1 MGKDRVEG
9 RGEGAVK
16 KGGKRDSEI
25 EGKRGRE
32 EKERRGG
39 VEEDR
44 LRERGREGKREREVK
59 KRKNFRRGG
68 EERWKRK

>member
-9 RGEGAVK
+9 RGEGVVK

-44 LRERGREGKREREVK
+44 LGERGRK
-59 KRKNFRRGG
+59 G
-68 EERWKRK
+68 EE